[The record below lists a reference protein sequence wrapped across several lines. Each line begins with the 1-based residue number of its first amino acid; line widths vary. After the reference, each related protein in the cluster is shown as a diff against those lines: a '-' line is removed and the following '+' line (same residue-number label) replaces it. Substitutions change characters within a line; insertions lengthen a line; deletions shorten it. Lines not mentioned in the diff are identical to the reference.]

1 LPTSNMF
8 KKARRSLFQR
18 SSSSSPLPE
27 LSPAFQPAA
36 STQSLVMPTLTIR
49 PAPPP
54 PAPYPWVWK
63 CHSCHSTYRLGTTR
77 RCLECG
83 HGMCSSAGENASR
96 SRQSPTKAGRRA
108 NKRRR
113 TGGPCR
119 SEFDYAGWAAWGEWR
134 RGRLTAEA
142 KDAAFVDGFYSCAD
156 HCDYPSE
163 CHHTRYRFA
172 QERFEAAAKAAL
184 DRSAKTKTSLGNIT
198 VTNTITQFF
207 SSAAEK
213 TRSGV
218 SSSVSCEE
226 DPPASLFEAG
236 EDDSDSDNGSDGDDS
251 SDGDEADE
259 ILSKFIIE
267 PCPEEAV
274 FDDDECEDDGSSGLI
289 ILGAIPVQLT
299 KDERKTPE
307 SRELVVEL
315 CDDYRAAQFIEDDE
329 DEDEDEDEDSLK
341 LQQQRRSFSKVAQ
354 LTGLESFRPPN
365 NVSPTSLPSNMHS
378 SCSSEIVSTRAL
390 SYSLPSLRPEV
401 SDHISDRSL
410 SASPSVRLESPVGMT
425 EDPVTPWWV
434 EFGR

>member
-1 LPTSNMF
+1 MF

-18 SSSSSPLPE
+18 STSSSPLPKHT
-27 LSPAFQPAA
+27 LAHLPPT
-36 STQSLVMPTLTIR
+36 STQSFVMPTLTIR

-83 HGMCSSAGENASR
+83 HEMCSSAGDATSR

-108 NKRRR
+108 KKRRR

-119 SEFDYAGWAAWGEWR
+119 SEFDYAGWAAWGEWK

-142 KDAAFVDGFYSCAD
+142 KDAALVDGSYSCAD
-156 HCDYPSE
+156 YCDYPSE
-163 CHHTRYRFA
+163 CHHTRYRIA
-172 QERFEAAAKAAL
+172 HERFEAEAKAAL
-184 DRSAKTKTSLGNIT
+184 ERSEKKKSGLGSIT

-207 SSAAEK
+207 SSATENP
-213 TRSGV
+213 RSGV

-236 EDDSDSDNGSDGDDS
+236 GDESDSDNGSDSNDS
-251 SDGDEADE
+251 SSSDEADE

-267 PCPEEAV
+267 PCPEETA
-274 FDDDECEDDGSSGLI
+274 FDEDECEDDASSGLI
-289 ILGAIPVQLT
+289 IFGATPVQLT
-299 KDERKTPE
+299 NDERKAPK
-307 SRELVVEL
+307 SGELVVEL
-315 CDDYRAAQFIEDDE
+315 FEDYRAAQIMDDDE
-329 DEDEDEDEDSLK
+329 DEDEEEEDEDSLK

-354 LTGLESFRPPN
+354 LTGLESLRPPN
-365 NVSPTSLPSNMHS
+365 NTSLASLPSNIHS
-378 SCSSEIVSTRAL
+378 FSSEIVSTCAL
-390 SYSLPSLRPEV
+390 SYSLPSLRPEG

-410 SASPSVRLESPVGMT
+410 SASPPVRLESPVGMT
-425 EDPVTPWWV
+425 EDSVTAWWV
-434 EFGR
+434 EFGRL

>member
-1 LPTSNMF
+1 
-8 KKARRSLFQR
+8 
-18 SSSSSPLPE
+18 
-27 LSPAFQPAA
+27 
-36 STQSLVMPTLTIR
+36 MPTLTIR

-83 HGMCSSAGENASR
+83 HEMCSSASETTSR

-119 SEFDYAGWAAWGEWR
+119 SEFDYAGWAAWGDWK

-142 KDAAFVDGFYSCAD
+142 KDAAFVDGSYSCAD
-156 HCDYPSE
+156 YCDYPSE
-163 CHHTRYRFA
+163 CHHTRYRIA
-172 QERFEAAAKAAL
+172 QQRFEADAKAAL
-184 DRSAKTKTSLGNIT
+184 DRAEKKKSGLGSIV
-198 VTNTITQFF
+198 VTNTVTQFF
-207 SSAAEK
+207 SSAAEN
-213 TRSGV
+213 TRSAV

-226 DPPASLFEAG
+226 DPPASLLEAG
-236 EDDSDSDNGSDGDDS
+236 EGDSDSDNGSDSDDS
-251 SDGDEADE
+251 SGSDEADE

-267 PCPEEAV
+267 PCHEKAV
-274 FDDDECEDDGSSGLI
+274 YDDDECEDDASSGLI
-289 ILGAIPVQLT
+289 ILGAIPEQLT
-299 KDERKTPE
+299 KDETKDPACE
-307 SRELVVEL
+307 ELVIEF
-315 CDDYRAAQFIEDDE
+315 DDYRMTQIMEDDE

-354 LTGLESFRPPN
+354 LTGLESFLPLN
-365 NVSPTSLPSNMHS
+365 NASSTSLPSNMH

-390 SYSLPSLRPEV
+390 SYPLPPLRPEG

-410 SASPSVRLESPVGMT
+410 SASPPFPVESPVGMM
-425 EDPVTPWWV
+425 EDSVTAWWV
-434 EFGR
+434 EFGRQ